1 MGLISNINVNDYIIE
16 GEIVAGDIL
25 PKFKTYEDKILDY
38 LSKHSDSEVINKI
51 KNLEQLNI
59 YDMKELERIFC
70 EELGTKEDYE
80 TYNKQKKNFAVL
92 TRSLVGLNQEAVEVS
107 TTLTVYNSV
116 DKTYF
121 KQATS
126 RLNDLFNQ
134 EYTNAHK
141 NIALPSKVENK
152 EEEKPVKMIE
162 DDDQLQIEMLEKLL
176 KEKRL
181 KMQKQKEEA
190 EM

>member
-1 MGLISNINVNDYIIE
+1 MLFESGENPKIIQ
-16 GEIVAGDIL
+16 AL
-25 PKFKTYEDKILDY
+25 
-38 LSKHSDSEVINKI
+38 
-51 KNLEQLNI
+51 
-59 YDMKELERIFC
+59 
-70 EELGTKEDYE
+70 LGHK
-80 TYNKQKKNFAVL
+80 
-92 TRSLVGLNQEAVEVS
+92 EVS

-181 KMQKQKEEA
+181 KMQKYDI